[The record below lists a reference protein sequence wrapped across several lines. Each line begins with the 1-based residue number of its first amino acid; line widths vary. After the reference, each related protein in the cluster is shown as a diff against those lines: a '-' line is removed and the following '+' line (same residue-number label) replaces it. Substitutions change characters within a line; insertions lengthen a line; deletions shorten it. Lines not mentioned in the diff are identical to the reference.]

1 MKKPLREKLCAPLGN
16 RLWAAYLAFFIFSLI
31 SPPAPA
37 LAERMSDGF
46 DPGTVLPAVYS
57 TTTLHASDFYG
68 RNSDTPLEI
77 PGVSRLMTLYLAV
90 ERLSADE
97 QIPISRVAAQYD
109 KEAPEQGEMV
119 LLAGDRVPLR
129 FLLLKML
136 FENSDTAA
144 VAIAEKISGSQDAF
158 LDEMQKSATTLGMTR
173 TVFHAVDI
181 RKTEEDAGL
190 PPEITEAISLYDD
203 YMQSDEHTALV
214 LPESRTAATASTSLR
229 DLARLMTALMNNA
242 RAKALL
248 EVTDELFQIIS
259 GGELQVAHLRS
270 PAAHFIT
277 LSENRITASY
287 LLLSDRYSL
296 LCSSGT
302 SPGNIPVMT
311 LAVSLRKSSLSQPT
325 LQLHAAIDDF
335 YTVSPLTRQGEKYP
349 GAPEKAANGELFNL
363 VYLDAVN
370 YVHPKSDHFLEQK
383 LEYLGNAPYPI
394 PVQKGVMTG
403 QVVFTLKDGV
413 RIHVRVGSD
422 QDILAKS
429 NVLSR
434 ALQQMMRNPNLAYT
448 IIGLSVMLG
457 LVFLFIILRESVRL
471 RYWLRI
477 QRMERTA
484 REARAI
490 SLPPSK
496 KR

>member
-16 RLWAAYLAFFIFSLI
+16 RLWAALLAFFIFSLI

-109 KEAPEQGEMV
+109 EEAPEQGEMV

-214 LPESRTAATASTSLR
+214 LPESRQDAEI
-229 DLARLMTALMNNA
+229 DDGDP
-242 RAKALL
+242 
-248 EVTDELFQIIS
+248 EIGYF
-259 GGELQVAHLRS
+259 S
-270 PAAHFIT
+270 PWSWWPIT
-277 LSENRITASY
+277 LAF
-287 LLLSDRYSL
+287 
-296 LCSSGT
+296 G
-302 SPGNIPVMT
+302 
-311 LAVSLRKSSLSQPT
+311 
-325 LQLHAAIDDF
+325 AA
-335 YTVSPLTRQGEKYP
+335 
-349 GAPEKAANGELFNL
+349 
-363 VYLDAVN
+363 
-370 YVHPKSDHFLEQK
+370 
-383 LEYLGNAPYPI
+383 
-394 PVQKGVMTG
+394 
-403 QVVFTLKDGV
+403 
-413 RIHVRVGSD
+413 
-422 QDILAKS
+422 
-429 NVLSR
+429 
-434 ALQQMMRNPNLAYT
+434 
-448 IIGLSVMLG
+448 
-457 LVFLFIILRESVRL
+457 LVFLGLAVGIWVSFIGAPIAFLAIVGWYYEHYRGNF
-471 RYWLRI
+471 
-477 QRMERTA
+477 A
-484 REARAI
+484 R
-490 SLPPSK
+490 
-496 KR
+496 